1 MKYRFPLAFV
11 LVPQLAMTSAM
22 TSMAQQPA
30 PPAPPP
36 AAVQQQPATKS
47 QPQEEEVV
55 RITTN
60 LVQVDAV
67 VTDKSGKPVTDLKP
81 EEVEILEDG
90 KPQKITNFS
99 FVTAESKTTPGP
111 VGKAV
116 PVDKNAAPAPPV
128 RLRPEQVRRTIAV
141 VVDDLGLSFE
151 SAYYVRRAL
160 KKFLDE
166 QIQPGDLVA
175 IIRTGAGIGALQ
187 QFTSDKRML
196 YAAVER
202 IKWNPLGRGGVGA
215 FAPIS
220 NNQTPS
226 LGSSGEE
233 DTASNSQSG
242 EDMDQFREEVLTVG
256 TLGAINYVVKGLREL
271 PGRKSVLLVSDG
283 IKMFNPGD
291 LSRNIRT
298 QAALSSLI
306 DLANRASV
314 VIYTLDARGL
324 QTLGLTAAD
333 NVSGMSRDQIQQSIS
348 NRSRDLWESQSGL
361 SYLAQQTGGIAIRN
375 SNDLSGG
382 IRRVMEDQKSYYLIG
397 YRPDESTFDQKTGR
411 RKFHKLD
418 LRVTRPGKFIIR
430 MRKGFYG
437 ITDDEARPQVASTP
451 QQQII
456 RALISPFGAA
466 GVHVRLTS
474 LFGNAAGLGSFVRS
488 LLHIDAGDLTFTDQP
503 DGFHK
508 AEFDVLAVTF
518 GDNGT
523 VIDQVSKTYTLRV
536 REKAYQRV
544 LKEGFVYFV
553 TVPVKKPGAYQLR
566 AALRDHGSERV
577 GSASQ
582 FVEVPDIKK
591 KRLTVSGV
599 VANGLEPGQKK
610 PEKSG
615 GAQASSSSAPVQP
628 ATNDQEEISDPD
640 NSAAVRRFHRGGILQ
655 YAFVIYNAQLDKATN
670 RPQLATQVRLF
681 RDGQPIFTGKEIP
694 FPSESQADF
703 QRLTAGGAIQ
713 LGTGME
719 PGEYVLQV
727 IVIDALAKEKYRTAT
742 QWIDFEIVK

>member
-1 MKYRFPLAFV
+1 MKYRFPLVFV
-11 LVPQLAMTSAM
+11 LVPQLAMTSL
-22 TSMAQQPA
+22 AQQPAQPA
-30 PPAPPP
+30 PPATPPSTG
-36 AAVQQQPATKS
+36 QQQTATKS
-47 QPQEEEVV
+47 QQQEEEVV

-67 VTDKSGKPVTDLKP
+67 VTDRSGKPVTDLKP
-81 EEVEILEDG
+81 EELQILEDG

-99 FVTAESKTTPGP
+99 FVTAESRTTAGP
-111 VGKAV
+111 VGKPA
-116 PVDKNAAPAPPV
+116 PADKNAAPAPPV
-128 RLRPEQVRRTIAV
+128 LLRPEQVRRTIAV
-141 VVDDLGLSFE
+141 VIDDLGLSFE

-160 KKFLDE
+160 KKFVDE
-166 QIQPGDLVA
+166 QIQTGDLVA
-175 IIRTGAGIGALQ
+175 IIRTGAGMGALQ

-202 IKWNPLGRGGVGA
+202 IRWNPLGRGGIGA

-220 NNQTPS
+220 SDQS
-226 LGSSGEE
+226 ASSRNADG
-233 DTASNSQSG
+233 DLASRPQAG
-242 EDMDQFREEVLTVG
+242 EDVDQFREETFTVG
-256 TLGAINYVVKGLREL
+256 TLGAVNYVVKGLREL

-283 IKMFNPGD
+283 IKMSDPGNP
-291 LSRNIRT
+291 LNNIRT

-333 NVSGMSRDQIQQSIS
+333 NVSGMSQDEIQQSIS
-348 NRSRDLWESQSGL
+348 TRSRDLWESQSGL
-361 SYLAQQTGGIAIRN
+361 GYLAQQTGGIAIKN

-418 LRVTRPGKFIIR
+418 LKVTRPGKFIIR

-437 ITDDEARPQVASTP
+437 ITDEEARPQVATTP

-456 RALISPFGAA
+456 RALISPFGSA

-474 LFGNAAGLGSFVRS
+474 LFGNDARLGSYMRS
-488 LLHIDAGDLTFTDQP
+488 LLHVDAGDLTFTAQP

-523 VIDQVSKTYTLRV
+523 VIDQVSKTYALRV
-536 REKAYQRV
+536 PEKTYQRV

-599 VANGLEPGQKK
+599 VANGIEPALKK
-610 PEKSG
+610 PVNSG
-615 GAQASSSSAPVQP
+615 GAQASSSGAPVQP
-628 ATNDQEEISDPD
+628 ATKEQEEISDPD
-640 NSAAVRRFHRGGILQ
+640 NSAAVRRFHRGGIMR

-670 RPQLATQVRLF
+670 RPQLTTQVRLF
-681 RDGQPIFTGKEIP
+681 REGQPIFVGKEIP
-694 FPSESQADF
+694 FSAENQTDL
-703 QRLTAGGAIQ
+703 QRLNNGGAIQ

-727 IVIDALAKEKYRTAT
+727 VVIDALAKEKYRTAT
-742 QWIDFEIVK
+742 RWIDFEIVK

>member
-1 MKYRFPLAFV
+1 MKYRFPLALL
-11 LVPQLAMTSAM
+11 LVSQLAITSV
-22 TSMAQQPA
+22 AQQPTT
-30 PPAPPP
+30 PPAWPPP
-36 AAVQQQPATKS
+36 GQQQPASRS
-47 QPQEEEVV
+47 QQQEEEVV

-67 VTDKSGKPVTDLKP
+67 VTDRSGKPVTDLKP
-81 EEVEILEDG
+81 EELQILEDG
-90 KPQKITNFS
+90 KPQKITNFT
-99 FVTAESKTTPGP
+99 FVTTASGATAGP
-111 VGKAV
+111 VGKPAIA
-116 PVDKNAAPAPPV
+116 DKNAAPLPPV
-128 RLRPEQVRRTIAV
+128 HLRPEQVRRTIAV

-151 SAYYVRRAL
+151 STYYVRRAL

-220 NNQTPS
+220 SNQTTS
-226 LGSSGEE
+226 IANSGGE
-233 DTASNSQSG
+233 DTASSPQSG
-242 EDMDQFREEVLTVG
+242 GEDVDQFREEVLTVG

-283 IKMFNPGD
+283 IKMFDPGD
-291 LSRNIRT
+291 SSSNIRT

-333 NVSGMSRDQIQQSIS
+333 DVSGMSRDQIQQSIS

-411 RKFHKLD
+411 RKFHRLD
-418 LRVTRPGKFIIR
+418 LKVTRPGKFIIR

-437 ITDDEARPQVASTP
+437 ITDEEARPQVATTP

-456 RALISPFGAA
+456 RALTSPFGSA

-474 LFGNAAGLGSFVRS
+474 LFGNDARIGSYMRS
-488 LLHIDAGDLTFTDQP
+488 LLHVDAGDLTFTDQP

-523 VIDQVSKTYTLRV
+523 VIDQVNKTYTLRV
-536 REKAYQRV
+536 PEKTYQRV

-599 VANGLEPGQKK
+599 VANGMEPAQKK
-610 PEKSG
+610 PENSS
-615 GAQASSSSAPVQP
+615 GAQASSSNAPVRP
-628 ATNDQEEISDPD
+628 ATNDQEEISDPN
-640 NSAAVRRFHRGGILQ
+640 NSAAVRRFHRGGVMQ
-655 YAFVIYNAQLDKATN
+655 YGFVIYNAQLDKATN
-670 RPQLATQVRLF
+670 RPQITTQVRMF
-681 RDGQPIFTGKEIP
+681 RDGQPVFVGKEIP
-694 FPSESQADF
+694 LPAENQTDL
-703 QRLTAGGAIQ
+703 QRLNGGGAIQ

-727 IVIDALAKEKYRTAT
+727 VVIDLLAKEKYRTAT